1 MQVAALYLAASLHEN
16 PVLAVHHDFRDIF
29 LIEEFLEYVQP
40 AKGIEKRVAEIQLI
54 ADREQLCGA
63 EL

>member
-1 MQVAALYLAASLHEN
+1 MQVAALYLAAPLHEN

-54 ADREQLCGA
+54 TDREQLCGA